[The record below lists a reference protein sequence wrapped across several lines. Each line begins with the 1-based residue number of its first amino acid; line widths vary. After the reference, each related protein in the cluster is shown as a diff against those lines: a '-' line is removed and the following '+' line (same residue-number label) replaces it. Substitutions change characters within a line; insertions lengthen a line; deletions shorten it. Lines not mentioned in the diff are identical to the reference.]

1 MSDSEKWCKKNTLWS
16 WKIIFFVHDTH
27 TTNAMEEMA
36 VVVNICRWQT
46 RNNGCGS
53 NDTIHDDED
62 NHDGGS

>member
-1 MSDSEKWCKKNTLWS
+1 MENN
-16 WKIIFFVHDTH
+16 FFVHDTR